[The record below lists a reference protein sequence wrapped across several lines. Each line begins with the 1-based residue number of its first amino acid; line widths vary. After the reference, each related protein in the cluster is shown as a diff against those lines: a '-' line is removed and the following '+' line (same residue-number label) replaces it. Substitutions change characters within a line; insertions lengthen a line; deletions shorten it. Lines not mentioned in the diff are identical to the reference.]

1 MAIFRIFIPK
11 VRYLLILKAIRISSI
26 FVIINLF
33 SLASAGAVNN
43 CILITSI
50 TIDST
55 NKYIDKKVKNITNKS
70 LGQCVN
76 ITDIKNILREIT
88 NLYVDIGSHYD
99 KSIFTRAGP
108 LFRKFTERLGSLS

>member
-11 VRYLLILKAIRISSI
+11 VRYLLILKAILISSI

-55 NKYIDKKVKNITNKS
+55 NKYIVQINIS
-70 LGQCVN
+70 
-76 ITDIKNILREIT
+76 IKR
-88 NLYVDIGSHYD
+88 
-99 KSIFTRAGP
+99 
-108 LFRKFTERLGSLS
+108 